1 MICHD
6 GQYDWELVEAW
17 KLMRATTKE
26 VWQAQIAK
34 NERQKELNKKHAEMV
49 DHWLLIRK
57 LEEILKMKQRTDEP
71 QMPVISENLE
81 EEMARLK
88 NMVNVQN
95 DVKWKNEDLMIEQIE
110 DVND

>member
-1 MICHD
+1 
-6 GQYDWELVEAW
+6 
-17 KLMRATTKE
+17 
-26 VWQAQIAK
+26 
-34 NERQKELNKKHAEMV
+34 
-49 DHWLLIRK
+49 
-57 LEEILKMKQRTDEP
+57 
-71 QMPVISENLE
+71 MPVISENLE